1 MRGRG
6 LWTSLVGWN
15 GLVALIGSD
24 TLDRLDLNDR
34 LSGLFRPLFV
44 VLDDCYRGTDSPNE
58 KGNCCKYA

>member
-1 MRGRG
+1 MKTPRRHMRGRG

-15 GLVALIGSD
+15 GLVSLIGSD

-34 LSGLFRPLFV
+34 LSGF
-44 VLDDCYRGTDSPNE
+44 YRGTDSPNE